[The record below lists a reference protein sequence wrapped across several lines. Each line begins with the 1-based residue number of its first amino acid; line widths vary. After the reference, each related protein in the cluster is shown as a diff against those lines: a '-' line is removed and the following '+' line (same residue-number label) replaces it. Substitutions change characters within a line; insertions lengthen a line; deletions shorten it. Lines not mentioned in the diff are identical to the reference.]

1 MQAFIIMQIGNSELD
16 DFFNNI
22 LVPTLKKC
30 NLNVKRVDEDN
41 EGDLLKSEIDKF
53 INSSDIILADL
64 TNERPN
70 CYLEVGYAMGL
81 NKLQNLILTA
91 REDHHHESPN
101 YDKEGPKIHFDVS
114 GYDIIFWDPYN
125 LDEFKNKLEKKIK
138 NRLNLNEKSKIDVLK
153 SKYPQIYAK
162 FEKTGLSD
170 RKRGR
175 AYPHFEIQYVNEG
188 KVPSD
193 RINTIILL
201 GSDEKIDIECKVGSS
216 TKIERLNLK
225 DQDTKDFVQEY
236 KYIKPLELSYPPSN
250 GHIKEIYPHKTYF
263 DHIFKCLD
271 EDIPK
276 IKAIFV
282 LIFEKNGLTQQKF
295 VTSNNEGEKIFDEI
309 FREYKPY

>member
-1 MQAFIIMQIGNSELD
+1 MQAFIIMQIGDPELD
-16 DFFNNI
+16 DFFNDT

-30 NLNVKRVDEDN
+30 DLSAKRVDEDN
-41 EGDLLKSEIDKF
+41 EGDLLKSEIDNF

-70 CYLEVGYAMGL
+70 CYLEVGFAMGR
-81 NKLQNLILTA
+81 NKLQNLILTV
-91 REDHHHESPN
+91 REDHHHASPN
-101 YDKEGPKIHFDVS
+101 YKNKGPKIHFDVS
-114 GYDIIFWDPYN
+114 GYDIIFWDPNN

-138 NRLNLNEKSKIDVLK
+138 NRLNLNKESKIDVSK
-153 SKYPQIYAK
+153 SKYPKIYAK
-162 FEKTGLSD
+162 FEKTDQCD

-175 AYPHFEIQYVNEG
+175 EYPHFEIQYVNEG

-193 RINTIILL
+193 GINTIILL
-201 GSDEKIDIECKVGSS
+201 GSDEKIDIECKVGTS

-225 DQDTKDFVQEY
+225 EQGINDFVQEY
-236 KYIKPLELSYPPSN
+236 KHIKPLELFYPPNKS
-250 GHIKEIYPHKTYF
+250 HIKEIYPQKPYS

-282 LIFEKNGLTQQKF
+282 LIFEKNGLCKQKF
-295 VTSNNEGEKIFDEI
+295 VTSNNEGGKIFKEI
-309 FREYKPY
+309 FRECEPY